1 LLLFQVAVAGMIRP
15 VVELA
20 AVLVLETGIA
30 AGIAAVVAERHGT
43 RWLAAGRET
52 TNAWRGV
59 GSGEARPTG
68 QTMAPRYSAD
78 RPPVDIDRGGI
89 AAEPSNR
96 SRLCTK
102 P

>member
-1 LLLFQVAVAGMIRP
+1 MIRP

-20 AVLVLETGIA
+20 AVLLLETGVAAVVA
-30 AGIAAVVAERHGT
+30 AGIAAVLAERHGT
-43 RWLAAGRET
+43 RWLAADRET

-59 GSGEARPTG
+59 GSGEATPTG
-68 QTMAPRYSAD
+68 QTMAPRDSAD
-78 RPPVDIDRGGI
+78 RPPVDIDRGGS